1 MQTDGTM
8 LDEIDRVHD
17 GDPERAAALLRQFDA
32 SGLDAPRL
40 GQLAFLF
47 NHVLGEKLGAWN
59 EAAERVAVLASR
71 NDAPPGVWR
80 QLFAAQTL
88 RGDALGAAAARVGLA
103 RATGAHDSDANTA
116 GELTVL
122 AYVPDPLAH
131 AADVLALA
139 RAANID
145 QETPLDAALGACFNN
160 VTARLLEAARLVSL
174 DNLEKQALQAGA
186 EAARRFWYRAGQWL
200 QHERADYLCAKVEVR
215 IGSAAAAVRAAERGL
230 RLVEANGNDAIERA
244 FLLLPLAAAH
254 AALGNDQRASAL
266 RAEAAEL
273 ARDFDEDLLK
283 AYALDQ
289 EELAGPAAGTT
300 AGNDG

>member
-1 MQTDGTM
+1 M
-8 LDEIDRVHD
+8 LDEIDRIHD
-17 GDPERAAALLRQFDA
+17 DAPERAAQLLRQFDPA
-32 SGLDAPRL
+32 GLPVPRL
-40 GQLAFLF
+40 GQLAFLL
-47 NHVLGEKLGAWN
+47 NHVLGEKLGQWN
-59 EAAERVAVLASR
+59 EAAERIVVLATR
-71 NDAPPGVWR
+71 TDAPPGVWR

-103 RATGAHDSDANTA
+103 RSTGAHDSDANTA

-139 RAANID
+139 KAANID
-145 QETPLDAALGACFNN
+145 QETPLDGALAACFNN
-160 VTARLLEAARLVSL
+160 VTGRLLEASRNVTLGAT
-174 DNLEKQALQAGA
+174 EMQALQAGA

-215 IGSAAAAVRAAERGL
+215 IGAAAEAVRAAERGL

-254 AALGNDQRASAL
+254 AALGAQARASAL
-266 RAEAAEL
+266 HAEADALAASFDDDLRKAYQQDKAEL
-273 ARDFDEDLLK
+273 A
-283 AYALDQ
+283 
-289 EELAGPAAGTT
+289 
-300 AGNDG
+300 DGRS

>member
-8 LDEIDRVHD
+8 IDEIDRIHD
-17 GDPERAAALLRQFDA
+17 EAPDRAAQLLREFDA
-32 SGLDAPRL
+32 TSLPAPRL

-47 NHVLGEKLGAWN
+47 NHVLGEKLGFWN
-59 EAAERVAVLASR
+59 EAAERIAALATR
-71 NDAPPGVWR
+71 TDAPPGVWR

-103 RATGAHDSDANTA
+103 RATGAQDSDANTA

-122 AYVPDPLAH
+122 AYVADPLAH

-139 RAANID
+139 KAANIE
-145 QETPLDAALGACFNN
+145 QETPLDAALAACFNN
-160 VTARLLEAARLVSL
+160 VTGRLLDASRRATLGPTERH
-174 DNLEKQALQAGA
+174 ALQAGA

-200 QHERADYLCAKVEVR
+200 QQERADYLCAKVDVR
-215 IGSAAAAVRAAERGL
+215 IGAAPEAVRAAERGL

-254 AALGNDQRASAL
+254 AALRETGRASSL
-266 RAEAAEL
+266 RAEAEAL
-273 ARDFDEDLLK
+273 ARHFDDETRK
-283 AYALDQ
+283 AFEQDK
-289 EELAGPAAGTT
+289 EELAAAQVQP
-300 AGNDG
+300 

>member
-1 MQTDGTM
+1 M

-17 GDPERAAALLRQFDA
+17 DAPDRAAQMLRSFDA
-32 SGLDAPRL
+32 TSLPIPRL

-47 NHVLGEKLGAWN
+47 NHVLGEKLGQWN
-59 EAAERVAVLASR
+59 EAAERIAVLATR
-71 NDAPPGVWR
+71 TDAPPGVWR

-88 RGDALGAAAARVGLA
+88 RGDALGAAAARIGLA
-103 RATGAHDSDANTA
+103 RTTGADDSDANTA

-122 AYVPDPLAH
+122 AYVADPLAH

-160 VTARLLEAARLVSL
+160 VTGRLLEASRKVPLGAT
-174 DNLEKQALQAGA
+174 EKQALQAGA

-215 IGSAAAAVRAAERGL
+215 IGAAAEAVRAAERGL
-230 RLVEANGNDAIERA
+230 RLVEANGNDGIERA

-254 AALGNDQRASAL
+254 AALGEPTRAAGL
-266 RAEAAEL
+266 RAEAETL
-273 ARDFDEDLLK
+273 AQQFDEDLRK
-283 AYALDQ
+283 AFEQDK
-289 EELAGPAAGTT
+289 EELVETGS
-300 AGNDG
+300 

>member
-1 MQTDGTM
+1 MRVQTDGTM

-17 GDPERAAALLRQFDA
+17 NAPEQAAALLRQFDSA
-32 SGLDAPRL
+32 GLDLARL
-40 GQLAFLF
+40 GQLAFLY
-47 NHVLGEKLGAWN
+47 NHVLGEKLGQWN
-59 EAAERVAVLASR
+59 EAAERIAAVATRS
-71 NDAPPGVWR
+71 DAPPGVWR

-103 RATGAHDSDANTA
+103 RATGADDSDANTA

-139 RAANID
+139 KSANVE

-160 VTARLLEAARLVSL
+160 VTARLLEASRRIELGAV
-174 DNLEKQALQAGA
+174 EKQALQAGA

-215 IGSAAAAVRAAERGL
+215 IGAAAEAVRAAERGL

-254 AALGNDQRASAL
+254 AALGDQVRASAL
-266 RAEAAEL
+266 NAEAAEL
-273 ARDFDEDLLK
+273 ARQFDEDLLK
-283 AYALDQ
+283 TYELDK
-289 EELAGPAAGTT
+289 EELAGGSL
-300 AGNDG
+300 

>member
-1 MQTDGTM
+1 VQTDGMM
-8 LDEIDRVHD
+8 LDEIDRLHD
-17 GDPERAAALLRQFDA
+17 EAPARAAELLREFEA
-32 SGLDAPRL
+32 SGLPVPRL

-47 NHVLGEKLGAWN
+47 NHVLGEKLGLWN
-59 EAAERVAVLASR
+59 EAAERIAALATR
-71 NDAPPGVWR
+71 TDAPPGVWR

-103 RATGAHDSDANTA
+103 RATGADDTDANTA

-139 RAANID
+139 RAANVE

-160 VTARLLEAARLVSL
+160 VTARLLEASRTVILGTT
-174 DNLEKQALQAGA
+174 EKQALQAGA

-200 QHERADYLCAKVEVR
+200 QHERADYLCAKIAVR
-215 IGSAAAAVRAAERGL
+215 IGAAAEAVRAAERGL
-230 RLVEANGNDAIERA
+230 RLVEANGNDSIERA

-254 AALGNDQRASAL
+254 AALGDETRATTL
-266 RAEAAEL
+266 RTEAAQL
-273 ARDFDEDLLK
+273 AQQFDADLIK
-283 AYALDQ
+283 AYELDI
-289 EELAGPAAGTT
+289 EELTGPASSGS
-300 AGNDG
+300 

>member
-8 LDEIDRVHD
+8 LDEIDRVHEST
-17 GDPERAAALLRQFDA
+17 PERAAQLLREFDA
-32 SGLDAPRL
+32 TGLPVPRL

-47 NHVLGEKLGAWN
+47 NHVLGEKLSAWN
-59 EAAERVAVLASR
+59 EAAERIATLATR
-71 NDAPPGVWR
+71 PDAPPGVWR

-103 RATGAHDSDANTA
+103 RATGAHDTDANTA
-116 GELTVL
+116 GELTAL
-122 AYVPDPLAH
+122 AYVADPLAH

-139 RAANID
+139 KAANID

-160 VTARLLEAARLVSL
+160 VTARLLEASRNASL
-174 DNLEKQALQAGA
+174 GVTEKQALQAGA

-215 IGSAAAAVRAAERGL
+215 IGAAAEAVRAAERGL
-230 RLVEANGNDAIERA
+230 RLVEANGNDAIERT

-254 AALGNDQRASAL
+254 EALGDSVRAAAL

-273 ARDFDEDLLK
+273 ASRFDEELMRE
-283 AYALDQ
+283 YELDR
-289 EELAGPAAGTT
+289 EELMMRTR
-300 AGNDG
+300 

>member
-1 MQTDGTM
+1 M

-17 GDPERAAALLRQFDA
+17 DEPERAAALLRQFDA
-32 SGLDAPRL
+32 AGLDAPRL
-40 GQLAFLF
+40 GQLAFLY
-47 NHVLGEKLGAWN
+47 NHVLGEKLGLWN
-59 EAAERVAVLASR
+59 EAAERVATLATR
-71 NDAPPGVWR
+71 TDAPPGVWR

-103 RATGAHDSDANTA
+103 RATGAQDADANTA

-122 AYVPDPLAH
+122 AYVPNPLAH

-139 RAANID
+139 KTANID

-160 VTARLLEAARLVSL
+160 VTARLLEAARKVTLGAT
-174 DNLEKQALQAGA
+174 EKQALQAGA

-215 IGSAAAAVRAAERGL
+215 IGAAAEAVRAAERGL
-230 RLVEANGNDAIERA
+230 RLVEANGNDTIERA

-254 AALGNDQRASAL
+254 AALGDDLRASAL

-273 ARDFDEDLLK
+273 ARQFDDDLRK
-283 AYALDQ
+283 AYELDQ
-289 EELAGPAAGTT
+289 EELAASSATGAAPK
-300 AGNDG
+300 DD

>member
-1 MQTDGTM
+1 VQTDGTM
-8 LDEIDRVHD
+8 LDEIDRIHD
-17 GDPERAAALLRQFDA
+17 DAPEHAAQLLRGFDA
-32 SGLDAPRL
+32 TGIPVPRL

-47 NHVLGEKLGAWN
+47 NHVLGEKLGLWN
-59 EAAERVAVLASR
+59 EAAERIATLATR
-71 NDAPPGVWR
+71 TDAPPGVWR

-103 RATGAHDSDANTA
+103 RATGADDNDANTA

-139 RAANID
+139 KAANID
-145 QETPLDAALGACFNN
+145 QATPLDAALAACFNN
-160 VTARLLEAARLVSL
+160 VTARLLDASRKVELGPT
-174 DNLEKQALQAGA
+174 EKRALQAGA

-200 QHERADYLCAKVEVR
+200 QHERADYLCAKVDVR
-215 IGSAAAAVRAAERGL
+215 IGEAAEAVRAAERGL

-254 AALGNDQRASAL
+254 AALGDDARAAPL

-273 ARDFDEDLLK
+273 AREFDEELMK
-283 AYALDQ
+283 AYELDK
-289 EELAGPAAGTT
+289 EELAAGSSS
-300 AGNDG
+300 

>member
-8 LDEIDRVHD
+8 LDEIDRIHD
-17 GDPERAAALLRQFDA
+17 DAPDRAAQLLREFDA
-32 SGLDAPRL
+32 TQLPVPRL

-47 NHVLGEKLGAWN
+47 NHVLGENFGLWN
-59 EAAERVAVLASR
+59 EAAERIAALAAR
-71 NDAPPGVWR
+71 TDAPPGVWR

-88 RGDALGAAAARVGLA
+88 RGDALGAAAARIGLA
-103 RATGAHDSDANTA
+103 RSTGAQDNDANTA

-122 AYVPDPLAH
+122 AYVADPLAH

-139 RAANID
+139 KAANID
-145 QETPLDAALGACFNN
+145 QETPLDAALAACFNN
-160 VTARLLEAARLVSL
+160 VTGRMLEASRNVVLGAT
-174 DNLEKQALQAGA
+174 EKQALQAGA

-215 IGSAAAAVRAAERGL
+215 IGAAAEAVRAAERGL

-254 AALGNDQRASAL
+254 AALSDHARASAL
-266 RAEAAEL
+266 RAEADALAESFDDDLRKAYQQDKDEL
-273 ARDFDEDLLK
+273 AL
-283 AYALDQ
+283 
-289 EELAGPAAGTT
+289 GGS
-300 AGNDG
+300 

>member
-1 MQTDGTM
+1 MERYVQTDGTM

-17 GDPERAAALLRQFDA
+17 DAPDRAAQMLRVFDA
-32 SGLDAPRL
+32 TSLPIPRL

-47 NHVLGEKLGAWN
+47 NHVLGEKLGLWN
-59 EAAERVAVLASR
+59 EAAERIAVLATR
-71 NDAPPGVWR
+71 TDAPPGVWR

-88 RGDALGAAAARVGLA
+88 RGDALGAAAARIGLA
-103 RATGAHDSDANTA
+103 RTTGAQDSDANTA

-139 RAANID
+139 KAANID

-160 VTARLLEAARLVSL
+160 VTGRLLESSRKVTLGAT
-174 DNLEKQALQAGA
+174 EKQALQAGA

-215 IGSAAAAVRAAERGL
+215 IGAAAEAVRAAERGL
-230 RLVEANGNDAIERA
+230 RLVEANGNDGIERA

-254 AALGNDQRASAL
+254 AALGEPTRAAGL
-266 RAEAAEL
+266 RAEAETL
-273 ARDFDEDLLK
+273 AQQFDEDLRK
-283 AYALDQ
+283 AFEQDK
-289 EELAGPAAGTT
+289 EELVETGS
-300 AGNDG
+300 